1 MRNKSIYIIAL
12 AALLCSAILLCAFA
26 PVRRISTEAEAKAE
40 THTTETTHIIDV
52 DTEAAAE
59 KPTEARS
66 VERQPKV
73 IIVNATA
80 YCSCV
85 KCCGKSDGITATGTK
100 ATAGRTIAVDPAVI
114 PYGTE
119 VVINGHTYVAEDCG
133 GAINGNDIDIYFESH
148 DAALQ
153 FGRQTLTAYIY
164 E

>member
-12 AALLCSAILLCAFA
+12 VALLCSAIVLCAFA
-26 PVRRISTEAEAKAE
+26 PVRKISTEAEAKAE
-40 THTTETTHIIDV
+40 TQTETIHNIEV
-52 DTEAAAE
+52 DTEAAAD

-66 VERQPKV
+66 IERQPKAIQV
-73 IIVNATA
+73 TATA
-80 YCSCV
+80 YCPCV

-133 GAINGNDIDIYFESH
+133 GAINGNDIDIYFDSH